1 MQNAPLRLN
10 LPLGATRTRNAASL
24 RRQRPSA
31 ISLPSSSSSSVTRPM
46 LLRIAPARRPAAPAT
61 PSIGRRPRAA
71 PQQGRGGSG
80 AGWWSNR
87 EDEPP
92 SPSQIASAAPDG
104 GSYGDAS
111 SSSPA
116 SSSSSAADLFRA
128 ALSSLDLFHQRSGD
142 SGRGGWNGASASSA
156 AVVGAAAASASNAAA
171 EHQASLA
178 SWGDGAAAFWN
189 ASSSSSSATAVLP
202 PLPPA
207 PPPPRSSSSYSL
219 LSLFDGAGSSSAEA
233 ADAAVADASEQAAA
247 AEASAAAATAA
258 AAAATAVGRAVYE
271 VLRVDNSGRKRRIYV
286 KRRDLLR
293 ANGLQPRDLR
303 RVDPSLSLTRTAPSI
318 TVKESVLLI
327 NLGGVRAIIGAS
339 KCLLFEPASV
349 SSRKFL
355 DILAPRLQAAAG
367 AREEASL
374 LEAAAGGA
382 GGGWGG
388 RIRGKRAV
396 EAAAA
401 AARARA
407 AGGGGGGS
415 TATSSGELSDA
426 AIEEGARPPPF
437 ELEALEAALV
447 VATGRLDAE
456 LLSVTA
462 RVTRVLQM
470 LPRDVTPV
478 NLEELR
484 RVKQAL
490 VELESRAVSFFKF
503 FSPPSLLSFSS
514 FLFFFSIPSL
524 FFELKR
530 LILFPLSNLC
540 IPPLKTFSKKKKPNP
555 TRTT

>member
-1 MQNAPLRLN
+1 VN
-10 LPLGATRTRNAASL
+10 
-24 RRQRPSA
+24 
-31 ISLPSSSSSSVTRPM
+31 
-46 LLRIAPARRPAAPAT
+46 
-61 PSIGRRPRAA
+61 
-71 PQQGRGGSG
+71 
-80 AGWWSNR
+80 
-87 EDEPP
+87 
-92 SPSQIASAAPDG
+92 
-104 GSYGDAS
+104 
-111 SSSPA
+111 
-116 SSSSSAADLFRA
+116 
-128 ALSSLDLFHQRSGD
+128 
-142 SGRGGWNGASASSA
+142 
-156 AVVGAAAASASNAAA
+156 AAAASANAASSAAA

-178 SWGDGAAAFWN
+178 SWGADGAAFWN
-189 ASSSSSSATAVLP
+189 GSPSAPSSSSSSSATAVLP

-207 PPPPRSSSSYSL
+207 PPPPRSSSNSF
-219 LSLFDGAGSSSAEA
+219 LSLFDGAGASSAEA
-233 ADAAVADASEQAAA
+233 AAAAVADASEQAAA
-247 AEASAAAATAA
+247 AEASAAAAAAA

-271 VLRVDNSGRKRRIYV
+271 VLRVDTSGKKRRIYV

-327 NLGGVRAIIGAS
+327 NLGGVRAIIGAN

-349 SSRKFL
+349 SSTKFL
-355 DILAPRLQAAAG
+355 EILVPRLQAAAG

-388 RIRGKRAV
+388 GISGKKAV

-407 AGGGGGGS
+407 AGGNG
-415 TATSSGELSDA
+415 ASSSELSDA
-426 AIEEGARPPPF
+426 AGGIEGGGEEGARPPPF

-490 VELESRAVSFFKF
+490 VELESRAVRRWGFFLSYFFFISASIFFLSYLFLKPETHPFSFFPF
-503 FSPPSLLSFSS
+503 PSLSCF
-514 FLFFFSIPSL
+514 
-524 FFELKR
+524 
-530 LILFPLSNLC
+530 
-540 IPPLKTFSKKKKPNP
+540 KKHQN
-555 TRTT
+555 TG

>member
-1 MQNAPLRLN
+1 
-10 LPLGATRTRNAASL
+10 
-24 RRQRPSA
+24 
-31 ISLPSSSSSSVTRPM
+31 M
-46 LLRIAPARRPAAPAT
+46 LLRIAPARRPAAPAPAPGPPT
-61 PSIGRRPRAA
+61 VPRPCSAA
-71 PQQGRGGSG
+71 PQQRRRSG
-80 AGWWSNR
+80 AGWWSNG
-87 EDEPP
+87 EDEP
-92 SPSQIASAAPDG
+92 SSQIASSASDAAA
-104 GSYGDAS
+104 DAPS
-111 SSSPA
+111 STP
-116 SSSSSAADLFRA
+116 SSSSSSTSSPADLFRA
-128 ALSSLDLFHQRSGD
+128 ALSSLDLFQRRSGE
-142 SGRGGWNGASASSA
+142 
-156 AVVGAAAASASNAAA
+156 VGAAAASAAERNGNGASSSSSYAAASNAAA

-178 SWGDGAAAFWN
+178 SWGDGAAFWN
-189 ASSSSSSATAVLP
+189 SPSSSSTTAVLP

-207 PPPPRSSSSYSL
+207 PPPPRSASGSF
-219 LSLFDGAGSSSAEA
+219 LSLFDGAGASSAEA
-233 ADAAVADASEQAAA
+233 AAAAVADASEQAAA
-247 AEASAAAATAA
+247 AEASAAAAAAA

-271 VLRVDNSGRKRRIYV
+271 VLRVDTSGRKRRIYV

-327 NLGGVRAIIGAS
+327 NLGGVRAIIGAN

-349 SSRKFL
+349 SSTKFL
-355 DILAPRLQAAAG
+355 EILVPRLQAAAG

-388 RIRGKRAV
+388 GSSGKKAV

-407 AGGGGGGS
+407 AGGVGGGGNGAAS
-415 TATSSGELSDA
+415 ELSDA
-426 AIEEGARPPPF
+426 GANEGEEGARPPPF

-490 VELESRAVSFFKF
+490 VELESRAVREEEFF
-503 FSPPSLLSFSS
+503 LL
-514 FLFFFSIPSL
+514 LL
-524 FFELKR
+524 
-530 LILFPLSNLC
+530 
-540 IPPLKTFSKKKKPNP
+540 
-555 TRTT
+555 